1 MCVCVFVRCD
11 EAFLEKRTGHASVGV
26 AGFVCCQGHAVR
38 AVAYRMLFYNPHTG
52 AYIHL
57 FMYILMFVQC
67 ILQQTFFLTNKWPIL
82 FGHGKALNLH

>member
-1 MCVCVFVRCD
+1 MLICVCVCVFVRCD

-57 FMYILMFVQC
+57 FIYLCLCNVYF
-67 ILQQTFFLTNKWPIL
+67 NRL
-82 FGHGKALNLH
+82 FY